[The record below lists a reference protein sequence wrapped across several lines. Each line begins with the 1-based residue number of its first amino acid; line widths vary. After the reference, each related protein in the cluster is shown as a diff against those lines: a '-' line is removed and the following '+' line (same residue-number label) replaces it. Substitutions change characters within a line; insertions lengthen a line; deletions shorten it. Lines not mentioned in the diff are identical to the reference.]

1 MSVIREKFEI
11 FENLM
16 KEDKVNIEE
25 IIIINAIKVADEKF
39 TPEIEE
45 ELFKIINK
53 AVDCDQT
60 NTHPASIADEIIE
73 AYSNGEISLE
83 ALKNADS
90 YKVLDCAIGMSS
102 FEAVE
107 EDYNMEEENDG

>member
-11 FENLM
+11 FDNLM

-39 TPEIEE
+39 NPEVEE
-45 ELFKIINK
+45 ELFKIIHK
-53 AVDCDQT
+53 ALDCDQT
-60 NTHPASIADEIIE
+60 NTHPATIADEIIA
-73 AYSNGEISLE
+73 AYSNSEISLE
-83 ALKNADS
+83 TLKNADS

-102 FEAVE
+102 FESVE

>member
-16 KEDKVNIEE
+16 KENKVNIEE

-39 TPEIEE
+39 DKEIEE

-53 AVDCDQT
+53 TLDCDQT
-60 NTHPASIADEIIE
+60 NAHPATIADEIIS

-83 ALKNADS
+83 ALKNTNS
-90 YKVLDCAIGMSS
+90 YKILDCAIGMSS
-102 FEAVE
+102 FESVE